1 MDELCWKQVL
11 PEQPAS
17 AIQYNVTQVGAKPSL
32 LTLQSVMAPLR
43 KPFSCFLFFLAFIDS
58 VRPRDEV
65 VNGDIVTDPEE
76 LPFVCRVVIRGFSR
90 SHFCGGSLISG
101 DHLATAKH
109 CVDEFYDI
117 CVRIRDCYVTCRDLN
132 REEHEIGQ
140 FRVSII
146 DVFLKPGRSDLA
158 LVKLKDPVHKHPDYS
173 LGPPITPV
181 ILASQEP
188 KPGELVLTAGWG
200 RTGYKEG
207 PSKQLRRLELEVT
220 SVDDL
225 WVFTGVTNSRGQLVD
240 TCEGDSGGPLL
251 VQREGQWHL
260 VGTLKVNI
268 GCDLIVCDSMSTDNA
283 QGGGFD
289 CEDNSTSGDGEWN
302 NVVSQRQWIRQQMLT
317 EGPTG

>member
-1 MDELCWKQVL
+1 MANSFLERVL
-11 PEQPAS
+11 PNQSQPAS
-17 AIQYNVTQVGAKPSL
+17 QYHPIHSHHQLGPPALPI
-32 LTLQSVMAPLR
+32 VMAPFI
-43 KPFSCFLFFLAFIDS
+43 KQSTAYLFFFALINGVNA
-58 VRPRDEV
+58 RDEV

-268 GCDLIVCDSMSTDNA
+268 G
-283 QGGGFD
+283 
-289 CEDNSTSGDGEWN
+289 
-302 NVVSQRQWIRQQMLT
+302 
-317 EGPTG
+317 

>member
-1 MDELCWKQVL
+1 MIF
-11 PEQPAS
+11 A
-17 AIQYNVTQVGAKPSL
+17 
-32 LTLQSVMAPLR
+32 LT
-43 KPFSCFLFFLAFIDS
+43 DG
-58 VRPRDEV
+58 VRGRDEV

-76 LPFVCRVVIRGFSR
+76 LPFVCRIEIRGRGR
-90 SHFCGGSLISG
+90 SQFCGGSLISE
-101 DHLATAKH
+101 DFLATAKH
-109 CVDEFYDI
+109 CVDDFYDI
-117 CVRIRDCYVTCRDLN
+117 CIRIRDCYVSCRDLN

-173 LGPPITPV
+173 LGPPIAPV

-200 RTGYKEG
+200 RTGYKQG
-207 PSKQLRRLELEVT
+207 PSKQLRRLELKVT
-220 SVDDL
+220 SVEDL

-251 VQREGQWHL
+251 LQKEGQWHL

-268 GCDLIVCDSMSTDNA
+268 LGTVCSA
-283 QGGGFD
+283 F
-289 CEDNSTSGDGEWN
+289 W
-302 NVVSQRQWIRQQMLT
+302 V
-317 EGPTG
+317 

>member
-1 MDELCWKQVL
+1 
-11 PEQPAS
+11 
-17 AIQYNVTQVGAKPSL
+17 
-32 LTLQSVMAPLR
+32 MAPLLNR
-43 KPFSCFLFFLAFIDS
+43 LYGYLFVFALIDS

-76 LPFVCRVVIRGFSR
+76 LPFVCRIVIRGFSR
-90 SHFCGGSLISG
+90 SQFCGGSLISG
-101 DHLATAKH
+101 DFLATAKH

-158 LVKLKDPVHKHPDYS
+158 LVKLKDPVQQHPDYG
-173 LGPPITPV
+173 LGPPIAPV
-181 ILASQEP
+181 ILASEEP

-268 GCDLIVCDSMSTDNA
+268 GCHLIVCRS
-283 QGGGFD
+283 F
-289 CEDNSTSGDGEWN
+289 
-302 NVVSQRQWIRQQMLT
+302 
-317 EGPTG
+317 

>member
-1 MDELCWKQVL
+1 
-11 PEQPAS
+11 
-17 AIQYNVTQVGAKPSL
+17 
-32 LTLQSVMAPLR
+32 MAP
-43 KPFSCFLFFLAFIDS
+43 FLKQFYGFLLICALIDS
-58 VRPRDEV
+58 VHPRDEV

-76 LPFVCRVVIRGFSR
+76 LPFVCRIVIRGFSK
-90 SHFCGGSLISG
+90 SQFCGGSLISG
-101 DHLATAKH
+101 DFLATAKH
-109 CVDEFYDI
+109 CVDEFYDL
-117 CVRIRDCYVTCRDLN
+117 CVRIQDCYVTCRDLN

-158 LVKLKDPVHKHPDYS
+158 LVKLKDPVQKHPDYA
-173 LGPPITPV
+173 LGTPIAPV
-181 ILASQEP
+181 ILASEEP
-188 KPGELVLTAGWG
+188 MPGELVLTAGWG

-260 VGTLKVNI
+260 VGTLKVN
-268 GCDLIVCDSMSTDNA
+268 MSCHLTVFFQLTMSRA
-283 QGGGFD
+283 EALTARTTRLREMESGTMWSAKVSGFVSRCSQKD
-289 CEDNSTSGDGEWN
+289 RQVESALFCMNSLLFRIKSALFCMRSLLFRGD
-302 NVVSQRQWIRQQMLT
+302 
-317 EGPTG
+317 

>member
-1 MDELCWKQVL
+1 MASFIKQST
-11 PEQPAS
+11 A
-17 AIQYNVTQVGAKPSL
+17 Y
-32 LTLQSVMAPLR
+32 
-43 KPFSCFLFFLAFIDS
+43 LFFFALINGVNA
-58 VRPRDEV
+58 RDEV

-225 WVFTGVTNSRGQLVD
+225 WDFTGVTNSRGQLVD

-260 VGTLKVNI
+260 VGTLKVNM
-268 GCDLIVCDSMSTDNA
+268 GSDLIVCESFKQFVA
-283 QGGGFD
+283 
-289 CEDNSTSGDGEWN
+289 
-302 NVVSQRQWIRQQMLT
+302 
-317 EGPTG
+317 PTIYVQHVN